1 MKIQIFTLCDYAQ
14 NNAGKLTIVGT
25 FNQIF
30 TDRFPYT
37 YTPSF
42 FVVAK
47 LSSQEPCQGKFSFT
61 AYRPDGSPLLPPF
74 TGDFRI
80 DNPENEQKER
90 AFDFCLSLN
99 NQLFNEPGTYSFRFV
114 AGDQVATQELY
125 LIQRPKQQ

>member
-14 NNAGKLTIVGT
+14 SNAGKLTIVGI

-30 TDRFPYT
+30 ADSFPYR

-42 FVVAK
+42 YVVAK
-47 LSSQEPCQGKFSFT
+47 VSSKEPYQGKFSFT
-61 AYRPDGSPLLPPF
+61 VFRPDGSLLLNPF
-74 TGDFRI
+74 TRDFHI
-80 DNPENEQKER
+80 DNPENDQKER

-99 NQLFNEPGTYSFRFV
+99 NQLFVEPGAYTFKFV

-125 LIQRPKQQ
+125 LIQRPQQ